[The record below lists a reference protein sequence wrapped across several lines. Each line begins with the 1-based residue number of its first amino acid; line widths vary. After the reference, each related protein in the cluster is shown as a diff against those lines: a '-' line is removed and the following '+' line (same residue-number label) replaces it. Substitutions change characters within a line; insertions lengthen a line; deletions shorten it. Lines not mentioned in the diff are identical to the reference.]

1 MGVAFRPRLRFRF
14 RFRFKFRSPW
24 QQRRCCD
31 AMRCD
36 VALGVPSVLADAV
49 QGAGWHGEAGRVSAE
64 LGWKWKGA
72 VQ

>member
-1 MGVAFRPRLRFRF
+1 MDQLGCGKEGHRLRTGRV
-14 RFRFKFRSPW
+14 W
-24 QQRRCCD
+24 TGETLLHD